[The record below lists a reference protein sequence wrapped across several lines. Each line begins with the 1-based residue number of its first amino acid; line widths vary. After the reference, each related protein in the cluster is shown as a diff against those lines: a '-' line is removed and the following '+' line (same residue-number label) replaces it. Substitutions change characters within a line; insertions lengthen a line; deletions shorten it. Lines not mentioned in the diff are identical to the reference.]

1 MSKMKL
7 EYSHEEI
14 PIEVVRKNNKNTY
27 IRVKDNKVI
36 ITTNYFATNKY
47 LERLITE
54 NYHSIVKMIETDRKR
69 NKDKDKFKL
78 FGKYYEIIYDN
89 KIEKVEICNNIIYAK
104 DEKKLIKWLDNL
116 IKTTFQDH
124 LLDCYH
130 LFEEHIPNP
139 ILRIRCMKTRW
150 GVCNVKTHYITL
162 NKELYRYEIDCL
174 DYVCIHEIA
183 HFIEGNHSKK
193 FWNIVSK
200 YCPNYKEI
208 RKKLRG

>member
-7 EYSHEEI
+7 EYSHEEF
-14 PIEVVRKNNKNTY
+14 PIEVVIKNNKNTY
-27 IRVKDNKVI
+27 IRVKDNKII

-47 LERLITE
+47 LEKLIHE
-54 NYHSIVKMIETDRKR
+54 NYRSIVKMIETDRNR

-89 KIEKVEICNNIIYAK
+89 KIEKIEICNNIIYAK
-104 DEKKLIKWLDNL
+104 DEKTWIKWLDNF
-116 IKTTFQDH
+116 IKATFLDH
-124 LLDCYH
+124 LLNCYH
-130 LFEEHIPNP
+130 LFEEPVPKP
-139 ILRIRCMKTRW
+139 ILRIRSMKTRW

-162 NKELYRYEIDCL
+162 NKELYRYEKDCL

-183 HFIEGNHSKK
+183 HFIEGNHSKN